1 MEMWEV
7 NVLSVASWFTSILSW
22 QALVIESVISFK
34 HGGLN
39 TIKTLLYSATATSTL
54 NRLLLLV

>member
-7 NVLSVASWFTSILSW
+7 NVLAVASWFTSILSW
-22 QALVIESVISFK
+22 QVLVTESVTSCK

-39 TIKTLLYSATATSTL
+39 TIKSLLYSVTTTTL
-54 NRLLLLV
+54 NRVLHLV